1 MIIWYETEFYRMCR
15 LWRHRLQALL
25 PLMCQQ
31 KWRLNEFESGW
42 CTRLARGIFWSCP
55 SIFFRSKSTISL
67 FGDRFR
73 DGQYSLV
80 SYLFAVLLDYS
91 RGRSTCPRVGV
102 GATDQQP
109 LTLWECSLT
118 DAAEL
123 PMHAARHSWQC
134 VANCDLVV
142 HRCNS
147 NRKLNFCH
155 HFPLLTQ
162 YLIHKWCKIQMSTVQ
177 QWVFRIS
184 F

>member
-1 MIIWYETEFYRMCR
+1 MRLSSIECVDCDAIVCRHCCRWCVSRSGAWTNLKVGGAPVWRGEF
-15 LWRHRLQALL
+15 
-25 PLMCQQ
+25 
-31 KWRLNEFESGW
+31 
-42 CTRLARGIFWSCP
+42 FWSCP